1 FAIPQPTARRVP
13 DVGARRP
20 ALCDGGRLAWPSRL
34 PRVLLLPD
42 RFNSQRHRSVNSHTS
57 GEKDLKAQIHPTY
70 YEDAVVTCVCG
81 NTFTT
86 GSTRKELKT
95 EICSVCHPFFTG
107 TQRIVD
113 TGGQVECFRK
123 RAAKTR
129 SN

>member
-1 FAIPQPTARRVP
+1 MKTM
-13 DVGARRP
+13 
-20 ALCDGGRLAWPSRL
+20 
-34 PRVLLLPD
+34 
-42 RFNSQRHRSVNSHTS
+42 
-57 GEKDLKAQIHPTY
+57 IHPTY

-113 TGGQVECFRK
+113 TGGQVERFRK

-129 SN
+129 S

>member
-1 FAIPQPTARRVP
+1 MKT
-13 DVGARRP
+13 
-20 ALCDGGRLAWPSRL
+20 
-34 PRVLLLPD
+34 
-42 RFNSQRHRSVNSHTS
+42 
-57 GEKDLKAQIHPTY
+57 QIHPTF
-70 YEDAVVTCVCG
+70 YEDAVVTCICG

-113 TGGQVECFRK
+113 TGGQGERFRK

-129 SN
+129 SEMPCPEGVAPEAGTVPKPTPKAEPFFYGRQPVIEGGMMPGKRDSAV